1 MIKLFAI
8 FLCLSSTT
16 IFAQNVVRMLD
27 GHGFKC
33 SEQYDV
39 FRSQRQNVH
48 LLENVTVKKAKENI
62 KISAD
67 IVFVECQKSANE
79 FKFVKLKKKP
89 TRMSYETPT
98 GNTVTRVD
106 KIREI
111 IAYNQ
116 NFSVIAKDDFSNQ
129 DAGKVRI
136 NLTIPQ
142 SEIEANIFSR
152 AQHRGTHYTTIMHR
166 SKTEVT
172 LNGRDLGSSLIG
184 HGSFR
189 IFFNL

>member
-1 MIKLFAI
+1 MIKLFAV
-8 FLCLSSTT
+8 FLCLSSTSL
-16 IFAQNVVRMLD
+16 FAQEVVRMLD

-48 LLENVTVKKAKENI
+48 LLENVTVKKSNENI

-67 IVFVECQKSANE
+67 IVFVECQKSAGE
-79 FKFVKLKKKP
+79 FKFVRLKKKP
-89 TRMSYETPT
+89 TRMTYKTPT
-98 GNTVTRVD
+98 DNTVTRVD
-106 KIREI
+106 KVREV

-116 NFSVIAKDDFSNQ
+116 NYSVVAKDDFSNQ
-129 DAGKVRI
+129 ESGKVKI

-142 SEIEANIFSR
+142 NEIEANTFSR
-152 AQHRGTHYTTIMHR
+152 AQHRGTHYTTVMHR

-189 IFFNL
+189 IFFDL